1 MLKSTGNA
9 VLSHLG
15 SEQHP
20 RSATDRFLSSPR
32 LLGNRSSLSFLR
44 CPGWLFLTSL
54 EWVSAVSLTHNV
66 SASPA
71 LVPRS
76 PNSIQSLVELMQDC
90 TSPYRSTQRHPSV
103 CPRLWPSPPTPNSWI
118 HNLTVSPLSIREPSG
133 MQNWA
138 LHFCCYPQTLNLV
151 SALASLHW
159 FGILLPQ
166 GSTGITFSILGFWE
180 NVSSTEKP
188 SLMALPKMTP
198 TSLFRN
204 TYLYFLSLF
213 FFFFFCMALN
223 YAWPLNCFFTFCLSH

>member
-1 MLKSTGNA
+1 MCKDLPQTKERKTQQKACLDPAFPSSAHLLPFPSRFFQHGPSSLTSSSPLNLLESGVDSRKMLKSTGNA

-71 LVPRS
+71 LVPCS

-118 HNLTVSPLSIREPSG
+118 HNLTVSPWVSESHLECKTELFIFAATPRLS
-133 MQNWA
+133 
-138 LHFCCYPQTLNLV
+138 TL
-151 SALASLHW
+151 
-159 FGILLPQ
+159 FLL
-166 GSTGITFSILGFWE
+166 
-180 NVSSTEKP
+180 
-188 SLMALPKMTP
+188 
-198 TSLFRN
+198 
-204 TYLYFLSLF
+204 
-213 FFFFFCMALN
+213 
-223 YAWPLNCFFTFCLSH
+223 